1 MIRRL
6 QQELPE
12 LLSFFVFPRHLW
24 RKLRTTK
31 VIERCFVEVRRS
43 TRPMV
48 CFVNLE
54 SVDRIICSIFQRFNL
69 EWENPHPRAN
79 LLKQLDVTQVC
90 SGLTMGRSR
99 CYDRCAGWSSLVA
112 RWAHNP
118 KVGGSNPPPAT
129 NFFNQLQ
136 PFGPERSAH
145 FSLILPAIARQPAR
159 ARPVFGHSRLGCIC
173 SLLWRCWNAA
183 RVLAAPSHRCGSHV
197 AGKNT
202 SAGTC
207 ASPQS

>member
-1 MIRRL
+1 M
-6 QQELPE
+6 P
-12 LLSFFVFPRHLW
+12 
-24 RKLRTTK
+24 
-31 VIERCFVEVRRS
+31 RS
-43 TRPMV
+43 TRGCYGFCRCRDCRSQIGKTAARGRVVP
-48 CFVNLE
+48 
-54 SVDRIICSIFQRFNL
+54 SSHPDSAIGTPDWSSGPRFDGT
-69 EWENPHPRAN
+69 PH
-79 LLKQLDVTQVC
+79 
-90 SGLTMGRSR
+90 G
-99 CYDRCAGWSSLVA
+99 CYDRTAGWSSLVA

-173 SLLWRCWNAA
+173 SLSWRCWNAA
-183 RVLAAPSHRCGSHV
+183 RVPAAPSHRCGSHV

>member
-1 MIRRL
+1 MCFNLAVALPFGCSETQEGALWTRS
-6 QQELPE
+6 QQLE
-12 LLSFFVFPRHLW
+12 SNRARHPLGTSNG
-24 RKLRTTK
+24 RTTSVYLAWYPAAFHWK
-31 VIERCFVEVRRS
+31 VL
-43 TRPMV
+43 P
-48 CFVNLE
+48 
-54 SVDRIICSIFQRFNL
+54 RF
-69 EWENPHPRAN
+69 
-79 LLKQLDVTQVC
+79 DD
-90 SGLTMGRSR
+90 GGSR
-99 CYDRCAGWSSLVA
+99 CYDRSAGWSSLVA

-145 FSLILPAIARQPAR
+145 FSLIPPAIARQLAR

-173 SLLWRCWNAA
+173 SLSWRCWNAA
-183 RVLAAPSHRCGSHV
+183 RVPAAPSHRCGSHV

>member
-1 MIRRL
+1 MESRNRR
-6 QQELPE
+6 
-12 LLSFFVFPRHLW
+12 
-24 RKLRTTK
+24 K
-31 VIERCFVEVRRS
+31 RRRATAS
-43 TRPMV
+43 SRYQR
-48 CFVNLE
+48 
-54 SVDRIICSIFQRFNL
+54 RI
-69 EWENPHPRAN
+69 PGA
-79 LLKQLDVTQVC
+79 
-90 SGLTMGRSR
+90 RSR
-99 CYDRCAGWSSLVA
+99 AHRAPLEGSLEGSEEKFDGALLGCYDRSAGWSSLVA

-129 NFFNQLQ
+129 NFFNRLQ

-159 ARPVFGHSRLGCIC
+159 ARPVSGHSRLGCIR
-173 SLLWRCWNAA
+173 SWSWRCWNAA
-183 RVLAAPSHRCGSHV
+183 RVPAAPSHRCGSHV

>member
-1 MIRRL
+1 MIG
-6 QQELPE
+6 Q
-12 LLSFFVFPRHLW
+12 
-24 RKLRTTK
+24 RKLREHRRIPSNTALDAGIPDQGLHFLIRVSSPFNRERRIRKTPAWRMTEITNCRRDIQQRLTTP
-31 VIERCFVEVRRS
+31 FA
-43 TRPMV
+43 
-48 CFVNLE
+48 
-54 SVDRIICSIFQRFNL
+54 RFDCT
-69 EWENPHPRAN
+69 HH
-79 LLKQLDVTQVC
+79 
-90 SGLTMGRSR
+90 G
-99 CYDRCAGWSSLVA
+99 CYDQNAGWSSLVA

-173 SLLWRCWNAA
+173 SLSWRCWNAA
-183 RVLAAPSHRCGSHV
+183 RVPAAPSHRCGSHV

-202 SAGTC
+202 SAGTY

>member
-6 QQELPE
+6 LQDLPE

-129 NFFNQLQ
+129 LRKSPLSIAPVTFTFWASL
-136 PFGPERSAH
+136 PSIGSFTFSAH
-145 FSLILPAIARQPAR
+145 SALSYL
-159 ARPVFGHSRLGCIC
+159 S
-173 SLLWRCWNAA
+173 S
-183 RVLAAPSHRCGSHV
+183 SGS
-197 AGKNT
+197 
-202 SAGTC
+202 S
-207 ASPQS
+207 

>member
-1 MIRRL
+1 MRRSIGETNSDGRKQSSARL
-6 QQELPE
+6 DSRGRPSAHE
-12 LLSFFVFPRHLW
+12 HL
-24 RKLRTTK
+24 RKLRPDQRGLRFDD
-31 VIERCFVEVRRS
+31 VERIV
-43 TRPMV
+43 
-48 CFVNLE
+48 
-54 SVDRIICSIFQRFNL
+54 
-69 EWENPHPRAN
+69 
-79 LLKQLDVTQVC
+79 
-90 SGLTMGRSR
+90 
-99 CYDRCAGWSSLVA
+99 YDRSAGWSSLVA

-159 ARPVFGHSRLGCIC
+159 ARPVFGHSRLGCKR
-173 SLLWRCWNAA
+173 SLSWRCWNAA
-183 RVLAAPSHRCGSHV
+183 RVPAAPSHRCGSHV